1 MPFISVKNLQKSYG
15 ALDVLK
21 DVSFDVEKGDV
32 IAVIGS
38 SGSGKSTMLRCLIG
52 LEQIGGGTV
61 SVDGD
66 DMIRDGK
73 YSSKEQVKS
82 ITAKMGMVFQNF
94 NLFPHLTVRKNLEMP
109 YRLMHRE
116 VDEAQTH
123 ALCDS
128 LLQKVGM
135 LPKADAMPAQLSG
148 GQQQRVAIARA
159 MMLSPEIM
167 LFDEPTSALDPELTG
182 EVLGVI
188 RQLAK
193 EHMTMIVV
201 THEMS
206 FARDVATRVLFMDDG
221 LILEEGSPEEIFQQP
236 KNQRTR
242 EFLSN
247 FIAP

>member
-1 MPFISVKNLQKSYG
+1 MSFISVQNLQKGYG
-15 ALDVLK
+15 KLNVLK
-21 DVSFDVEKGDV
+21 NVSFEVKKGDV
-32 IAVIGS
+32 LAVIGS

-52 LEQIGGGTV
+52 LEQIGDGTV
-61 SVDGD
+61 SVDD
-66 DMIRDGK
+66 EYLIEDGK
-73 YSSKEQVKS
+73 YQPKEKIKS
-82 ITAKMGMVFQNF
+82 ITAKMGMVFQSF
-94 NLFPHLTVRKNLEMP
+94 NLFPHLTVRENLEMP
-109 YRLMHRE
+109 YRLMFRKDPRE
-116 VDEAQTH
+116 
-123 ALCDS
+123 LCDQM
-128 LLQKVGM
+128 LGKVGM
-135 LPKADAMPAQLSG
+135 LEKAQAYPSKLSG

-159 MMLSPEIM
+159 MMLNPEIM

-221 LILEEGSPEEIFQQP
+221 SILEEGTPNEIFTAP
-236 KNQRTR
+236 KNRRTQ

-247 FIAP
+247 FIA

>member
-1 MPFISVKNLQKSYG
+1 MPFISVKNLKKSYG
-15 ALDVLK
+15 GLNVLK
-21 DVSFDVEKGDV
+21 DVSFDVEQGDV

-38 SGSGKSTMLRCLIG
+38 SGSGKSTMLRCLID
-52 LEQIGGGTV
+52 LESIGGG
-61 SVDGD
+61 SVQVD
-66 DMIRDGK
+66 DEYLIDNGR
-73 YSSKEQVKS
+73 YAPKESVKK
-82 ITAKMGMVFQNF
+82 ITSKMGMVFQSF
-94 NLFPHLTVRKNLEMP
+94 NLFPHLTVRKNLETP
-109 YRLMHRE
+109 YRLMFKE
-116 VDEAQTH
+116 KTEADVR
-123 ALCDS
+123 ALCDTM
-128 LLQKVGM
+128 LCKVGM
-135 LPKADAMPAQLSG
+135 LEKADSLPAKLSG

-193 EHMTMIVV
+193 ERMTMIVV

-221 LILEEGSPEEIFQQP
+221 AILEAGAPEEIFRNP
-236 KNQRTR
+236 KNKRTQ

-247 FIAP
+247 YIA

>member
-15 ALDVLK
+15 KLDVLK
-21 DVSFDVEKGDV
+21 NISFDVKKGDV

-52 LEQIGGGTV
+52 LEQMGGGTV
-61 SVDGD
+61 SVENEYL
-66 DMIRDGK
+66 IEDGK
-73 YSSKEQVKS
+73 YQPKEKVKA

-94 NLFPHLTVRKNLEMP
+94 NLFPHLTVRGNLEMP
-109 YRLMHRE
+109 YQLMFKK
-116 VDEAQTH
+116 DAH
-123 ALCDS
+123 ALCDNM
-128 LLQKVGM
+128 LNKVGM
-135 LPKADAMPAQLSG
+135 LEKAQAHPSKLSG

-206 FARDVATRVLFMDDG
+206 FARDVATRVLFMDG
-221 LILEEGSPEEIFQQP
+221 GEILEEGTPAEIFTAP
-236 KNQRTR
+236 KNRRTQ

-247 FIAP
+247 FIA